1 MFLKRR
7 VNSCVLILLF
17 IVMVI
22 SLTEKKAHARSYFLI
37 ERPVLGLD
45 ASYEFEED
53 RRTGPDINREDTT
66 HSLSERVDVKT
77 EGWLYHPAL
86 ASYSVKL
93 SPQWEQSFF
102 HPDEGEER
110 TTRSFL
116 QGYMAEV
123 TFLRYKP
130 YTLRLFANK
139 QLSTLA
145 SSFAERSKTESDTYG
160 AALMFKY
167 RVLPTTIDY
176 NHEEISQEGFFTT
189 GGESDEFRLNMKYD
203 RHLGQTLLNASY
215 RDSLQTTLGEPVNLE
230 TQNTMLQN
238 FYNLTKD
245 GDITLS
251 SGLSYNSAQGDF
263 TESTGYNLTEDLQW
277 RHLENLST
285 NYTFRYDRNSSEAFT
300 TETKSADFSLIHLL
314 YETLLTSINADASTS
329 RFTGGRINLYRPGV
343 DFNYNREVPNGT
355 LNLNMG
361 FTYTIADQDFEPGFV
376 QVLDAPLTLAD
387 GSIALLAN
395 GHADLDSIV
404 ITNNTGTIAYIKD
417 ADYRVTEIDSFVRIS
432 RISGGGISS
441 GQELLVDYRY
451 NNNPP
456 FDYSIFNQSYGISLN
471 LWSVWRT
478 YYRFNQSKQDVISG
492 TPPERLTDD
501 SIHAAGTSLDWKWN
515 RTSLEYEDLQTTNIP
530 VTRWRVEEA
539 VTLRPSD
546 KIFFNISGNYGENR
560 FKETGDIERFKG
572 IGSDLQF
579 ITTSW
584 SRLRLEGS
592 WNETSGNGKDTIDSG
607 FLAAFEWTYRVW
619 SGGLSYRFLNEEDNM
634 SQQGHKNHYVL
645 FKVKKMLF

>member
-1 MFLKRR
+1 MFLKRW
-7 VNSCVLILLF
+7 VNNYALVLLC

-22 SLTEKKAHARSYFLI
+22 SLTEKKARARSYFLI
-37 ERPVLGLD
+37 ERPELGLD
-45 ASYEFEED
+45 VSYEYEQD

-66 HSLSERVDVKT
+66 NILSERLDIKT
-77 EGWLYHPAL
+77 SGWLYHPAL
-86 ASYSVKL
+86 ASYSVTL
-93 SPQWEQSFF
+93 SPQWEQAFF

-116 QGYMAEV
+116 QGYLTEV

-145 SSFAERSKTESDTYG
+145 SSFAERSKTETDTYG
-160 AALMFKY
+160 AALLLKY

-176 NHEEISQEGFFTT
+176 NHEESSQEGFFTT

-215 RDSLQTTLGEPVNLE
+215 MDSIQTTQGAPVNLE
-230 TQNTMLQN
+230 TQNAVLQN
-238 FYNLTKD
+238 FFNLTKD

-251 SGLSYNSAQGDF
+251 SGLSYNTAQGDF
-263 TESTGYNLTEDLQW
+263 TESAGYNLTEDLQW

-285 NYTFRYDRNSSEAFT
+285 NYTFRYDRNSSESFT
-300 TETKSADFSLIHLL
+300 SETKSINFNLAHLL
-314 YETLLTSINADASTS
+314 YETLLTSINADASAS
-329 RFTGGRINLYRPGV
+329 SFTGGRINLYRSGV

-361 FTYTIADQDFEPGFV
+361 FAYTIADQDFEPGLV
-376 QVLDAPLTLAD
+376 QVLDEPLTLAD
-387 GSIALLAN
+387 GVIALLAN

-404 ITNNTGTIAYIKD
+404 VTDITGTIFYIKD
-417 ADYRVTEIDSFVRIS
+417 IDYRVTEIDSFARIS
-432 RISGGGISS
+432 RITGGGISS
-441 GQELLVDYRY
+441 GQDVLVDYRY

-478 YYRFNQSKQDVISG
+478 YYRFNQSKQHVISG
-492 TPPERLTDD
+492 APPERLTDD
-501 SIHAAGTSLDWKWN
+501 SIHAVGTSLDWKWN

-530 VTRWRVEEA
+530 VTRWRIEES

-546 KIFFNISGNYGENR
+546 KTFFNISGNYGENK
-560 FKETGDIERFKG
+560 FKETGNTERFNG
-572 IGSDLQF
+572 LRADFQL
-579 ITTSW
+579 ITSSW
-584 SRLRLEGS
+584 SRLRFAGS
-592 WNETSGNGKDTIDSG
+592 CNKISGNGKDTIDSG
-607 FLAAFEWTYRVW
+607 FHAAFEWAYRVW
-619 SGGLSYRFLNEEDNM
+619 RGGFSYKFLNEEDRVY
-634 SQQGHKNHYVL
+634 QQGHNNHYVL
-645 FKVKKMLF
+645 VEVKKILF